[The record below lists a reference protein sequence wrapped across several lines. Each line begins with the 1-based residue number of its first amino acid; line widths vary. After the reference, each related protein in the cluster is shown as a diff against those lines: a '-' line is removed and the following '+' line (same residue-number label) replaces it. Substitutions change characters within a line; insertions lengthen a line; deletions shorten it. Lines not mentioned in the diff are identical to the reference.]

1 MFIVYYGMI
10 GKTNIP
16 KQIVNMLFVILTG
29 HDNLDDK
36 TIIYNEQMTMS
47 SFILKNFN
55 KTSKTISYLVFTFF
69 SFVIFINVIEKKSL

>member
-36 TIIYNEQMTMS
+36 TIRDINNIINKVNKLDKVLNALNTT
-47 SFILKNFN
+47 FN
-55 KTSKTISYLVFTFF
+55 
-69 SFVIFINVIEKKSL
+69 